1 MCMNILPVEMSVCQ
15 VCALGPHKS
24 EKEVDPWNH
33 IYTLTV
39 LSHSLETDKQVSVLY
54 KRKKGS

>member
-1 MCMNILPVEMSVCQ
+1 MNILPVEMSVCQ